1 MCYNPEISFSFFGIG
16 ILTTFYVIFYR
27 PDLLSQHVPMLLLFY
42 SGMELLQ
49 GIQYHYVNNCSHI
62 MNKLLTEIAYVYVI
76 VQPFLW
82 NFFFYINSDKCE
94 KKIFATG
101 MFLAIAWAIAN
112 LVSRIIYTPENSLK
126 FIDSA
131 FASDKVCTKRKA
143 AHLYWQ
149 WTYGN
154 TGEFKA
160 TFLFHLLIWFV
171 PALISTKFRIVSLI
185 LMASAVVGVIMAY
198 ASGEIFT
205 FTATWC
211 YISVPMVLAVI
222 FYKNFI

>member
-1 MCYNPEISFSFFGIG
+1 MCYNPEMSFSLFGIG
-16 ILTTFYVIFYR
+16 IITTFYVIFYR
-27 PDLLSQHVPMLLLFY
+27 PDLLSRHVPLLLLFY

-49 GIQYHYVNNCSHI
+49 GIQYHYVNNCSHT

-112 LVSRIIYTPENSLK
+112 LISRIIYTPENSLK
-126 FIDSA
+126 NIDST
-131 FASDKVCTKRKA
+131 FASDKVCTKKKL
-143 AHLYWQ
+143 AHLYWE

-154 TGEFKA
+154 MGEFRA

-185 LMASAVVGVIMAY
+185 LMTSAIIGAIMAY
-198 ASGEIFT
+198 ASGELFT
-205 FTATWC
+205 FTSTWC
-211 YISVPMVLAVI
+211 YISVPMVLVVV